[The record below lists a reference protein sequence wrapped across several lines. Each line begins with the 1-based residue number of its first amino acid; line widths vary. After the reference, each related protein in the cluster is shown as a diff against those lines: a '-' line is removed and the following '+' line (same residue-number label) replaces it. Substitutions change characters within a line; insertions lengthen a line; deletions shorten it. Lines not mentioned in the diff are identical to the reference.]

1 MSEAIKVVVRIRPMN
16 AKEKE
21 RGCHNIV
28 SVEGDFTQVSLK
40 KPDEPDNIKAF
51 AFDNVFGEDSHQ
63 QTVYTKT
70 AYNLVENV
78 LTGYNGTIFAYGQ
91 TGCGK
96 THSMVG
102 KVDDEELQGIIPRSF
117 GHILKSISE
126 TKSKEFLIRCS
137 FIEIYNEEVRDL
149 LCTRAIIQPRMSRT
163 GSKSRKAQTRESS
176 SRIFPSTRPRPTRSS
191 WNT

>member
-1 MSEAIKVVVRIRPMN
+1 MDGEN
-16 AKEKE
+16 
-21 RGCHNIV
+21 N
-28 SVEGDFTQVSLK
+28 QLSLK
-40 KPDEPDNIKAF
+40 KPDEPDNIKNF

-102 KVDDEELQGIIPRSF
+102 KVEDEELQGIIPRSF
-117 GHILKSISE
+117 GHILKTISE

-149 LCTRAIIQPRMSRT
+149 LGRISIMQPRTSRI
-163 GSKSRKAQTRESS
+163 SWKLRRASTREFLSK
-176 SRIFPSTRPRPTRSS
+176 ICPSTRQRPTK
-191 WNT
+191 N